1 MIKYKEIINFGNTK
15 IYSINGV
22 NNFFMKNLI
31 QFGIDKDYYLHF
43 RKINQRLF
51 GIKVNKCTLK

>member
-1 MIKYKEIINFGNTK
+1 MEFRNTK

-22 NNFFMKNLI
+22 NNFFIKNLI

-51 GIKVNKCTLK
+51 GIKIKRKNVH